1 MLSSASI
8 RLIWSASLTS
18 AVEPIDGFYIGYRTI
33 GESGGGGGLSSID
46 NGPGGD
52 GGHRGAS
59 ASSSSSSSGSMPA
72 YTFKTMYDLARL
84 ENNTTANS
92 DPGRSSSSS
101 SSSNMTT
108 FCEVLSPVIIGN
120 GETAS
125 SSSYGKARADYQQQG
140 KMSFNLKSS
149 STATANSRRGE
160 QIRCTYEFIVHG
172 LSRKTRYG

>member
-1 MLSSASI
+1 M
-8 RLIWSASLTS
+8 
-18 AVEPIDGFYIGYRTI
+18 V
-33 GESGGGGGLSSID
+33 SSID
-46 NGPGGD
+46 NGPGGGGD
-52 GGHRGAS
+52 GGGHRGAS
-59 ASSSSSSSGSMPA
+59 ASSSSSSSGGSMPA

-92 DPGRSSSSS
+92 DPGRPSSTS

-108 FCEVLSPVIIGN
+108 FCEVLSPVVIGN
-120 GETAS
+120 SEVP
-125 SSSYGKARADYQQQG
+125 SSSYGKARADYQQQS

-160 QIRCTYEFIVHG
+160 QIRCSYEFIVHG